1 MVNFANQKCFQGTK
15 KKPPGKGRIMHY
27 RHLKETYPFKEKLL
41 SLLDSNILMIFA
53 LEKVII

>member
-1 MVNFANQKCFQGTK
+1 M
-15 KKPPGKGRIMHY
+15 GRLMHY